1 MAYNT
6 MDKWRYGT
14 PNANVIPVVGG
25 GGNLPYQRP
34 RADAPAQNIQTGPFG
49 RRFVPQNQAV
59 PYGDGNQTQAA
70 LRTPQPTGGQSSVTT
85 SITPG
90 TIYSPQATQHAVNQ
104 ARATAAMNANPLFAQ
119 KQFDRPGLS
128 RSVGTM
134 AAAMPTIADA
144 LSSGRAAATA
154 LPFADA
160 AANAAHLLA
169 GQTARDQ
176 EGLGLASINQM
187 LSATQQNFDQ
197 SQRQNQMALL
207 MQLLQGLGGLGG
219 F

>member
-1 MAYNT
+1 MAYQIA
-6 MDKWRYGT
+6 DKWRWGT
-14 PNANVIPVVGG
+14 QNANAIPVVGG
-25 GGNLPYQRP
+25 GGSLPHQRP
-34 RADAPAQNIQTGPFG
+34 RPDAPAQDNIQTGPFG
-49 RRFVPQNQAV
+49 RKF
-59 PYGDGNQTQAA
+59 AA
-70 LRTPQPTGGQSSVTT
+70 PGGQSETPQPLPWQPSPTGGQSSVTT

-128 RSVGTM
+128 RSAGTM
-134 AAAMPTIADA
+134 AAAIPTIADA
-144 LSSGRAAATA
+144 LAAGRSAATA

-160 AANAAHLLA
+160 SANAAHLLA

-176 EGLGLASINQM
+176 EGLGLAGINQS
-187 LSATQQNFDQ
+187 LSAMMQNFDQ
-197 SQRQNQMALL
+197 GQKQQQYSLL
-207 MQLLQGLGGLGG
+207 MQLLQGIGGLGG